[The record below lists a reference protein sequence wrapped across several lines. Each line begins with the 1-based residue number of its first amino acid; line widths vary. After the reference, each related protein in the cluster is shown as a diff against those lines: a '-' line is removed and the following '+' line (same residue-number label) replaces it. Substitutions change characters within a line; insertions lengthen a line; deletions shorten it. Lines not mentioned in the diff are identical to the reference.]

1 MRTFGKIMKF
11 LGNFFGI
18 ILSAILSLALVVML
32 IATPMLSG
40 LSAFTRPETIRQVV
54 QEIDFASVFMEN
66 FRGEMTEEQKKEME
80 FLVELTETQAF
91 SDLVDL
97 YATDLSNAFEEEK
110 KPSAL
115 TKEALGR
122 VVNENMEEL
131 IRIIRRIGEKA
142 GENMDAVTDAEIET
156 KVHEAFEEVADKFL
170 QMAPSA
176 SNLRKLLG
184 DISKEYTGKD
194 YIDEDVINDGMDI
207 IDDGAGE
214 EITTVI
220 IGPDGTVQS
229 GDGTITYIVDQETGH
244 IIINGSEGN
253 GATAIGGNITFG
265 KAVSIQNGTI
275 RVLLTSVSPSEDA
288 QQEEIADIVLKLAN
302 MAKNGTLTRLLAGT
316 IIILVLLICLLRWP
330 RFKGLMWAAVALL
343 VGAVLVAVAGV
354 AATVLPG
361 MYADSLGA
369 QKGVLA
375 AADPVIKTIVNSMY
389 VAAAIYVVAA
399 IVLIVL
405 FVVLRKVLRKQ
416 KAAKVAT
423 NNREE
428 AIEQIADEAEAMAL
442 ETSAVSQLPAEELP
456 AEMPAEEE
464 EALAEDA
471 QEPAEEEIPA
481 E

>member
-18 ILSAILSLALVVML
+18 ILSVVLSLALVAML

-54 QEIDFASVFMEN
+54 QQIDFASVFMEN
-66 FRGEMTEEQKKEME
+66 FQGEMTEEQKKEME
-80 FLVELTETQAF
+80 FFVELTETQAF
-91 SDLVDL
+91 SALVDL
-97 YATDLSNAFEEEK
+97 YATDLSNAFEEEE

-122 VVNENMEEL
+122 IVNENMEEL

-207 IDDGAGE
+207 IDDGTDE

-244 IIINGSEGN
+244 IIINGGEGN
-253 GATAIGGNITFG
+253 SATVIGGNITFG

-302 MAKNGTLTRLLAGT
+302 MAKNGTLTLLLAGT

-361 MYADSLGA
+361 IYADSLGA
-369 QKGVLA
+369 QKGILTAV
-375 AADPVIKTIVNSMY
+375 DPVIKTIVNSMY
-389 VAAAIYVVAA
+389 LAAAIYVGVA

-405 FVVLRKVLRKQ
+405 FVVFRKTLRKQ
-416 KAAKVAT
+416 KTAKVAAD
-423 NNREE
+423 NREE
-428 AIEQIADEAEAMAL
+428 VIEQIADEAEAMAL
-442 ETSAVSQLPAEELP
+442 ETSPISQLPAEELP
-456 AEMPAEEE
+456 DETPTEEE
-464 EALAEDA
+464 TLAENA